1 MSRLVGTQTV
11 PGANS
16 SSSWEWCPGDT
27 SEEKEEAP
35 TASVHG
41 DTTARIASLLAFSAA
56 MKNGKHSTPCE
67 MLCDS
72 RGRERHASEVNKPHI
87 LPACSTTTAR
97 HALALNL
104 EASEA
109 KDLVQ
114 RSTAYP
120 KARIDHG
127 RAGDDIL
134 MRYHRKHGTFAG
146 AEVYV
151 KPNIDNAPAVPA
163 QSSSSTQSHYPTKSL
178 VE

>member
-109 KDLVQ
+109 TDLVQ

-127 RAGDDIL
+127 RAGYDIL

-163 QSSSSTQSHYPTKSL
+163 QSSSSAQS
-178 VE
+178 